1 MSTPK
6 EDLQKQAQAV
16 VKRPNSFEGAG
27 LKEIKDALMRY
38 RELVDRIDPRKNV
51 TIEATFTQCA
61 ILFASDPKLKSCTP
75 ASLIGFAIQCVVLG
89 LDPTKQRREAWAVP
103 FKRNFQDSEGKWQSV
118 LECQFQTGYGGEI
131 KLAIR
136 TGTISNIYAYCVYEG
151 DQFQIVRGMKP
162 DIIHIDGP
170 NSGDQT
176 KVIAAYAVVV
186 FKDGT
191 KQFECLNKKQLE
203 RLRLKSPMQK
213 PDKLGGMWESD
224 YDEAARAKAVKRLAK
239 FLPSEGEW
247 RETGDGA
254 VITPEAF
261 KEANAT
267 GMDQFT
273 YVEAEFEESKELPA
287 HNSQAEIPKVNTPE
301 KVTVEANQDSKG
313 NLSNLAK

>member
-1 MSTPK
+1 M
-6 EDLQKQAQAV
+6 
-16 VKRPNSFEGAG
+16 KRPNSFESAG

-38 RELVDRIDPRKNV
+38 REFVDRIDPRKNV

-61 ILFASDPKLKSCTP
+61 ILFANDPKLKACTP

-103 FKRNFQDSEGKWQSV
+103 FKRNWKDAEGKWQSV
-118 LECQFQTGYGGEI
+118 TECQFQTGYGGEI

-136 TGTISNIYAYCVYEG
+136 TGAISNIYAYCVYEG
-151 DQFQIVRGMKP
+151 DTFQIVRGLNP
-162 DIIHIDGP
+162 DIIHVDGP

-176 KVIAAYAVVV
+176 KVTHAYCVAV

-191 KQFECLNKKQLE
+191 KQFECLNKRQLE
-203 RLRLKSPMQK
+203 RLRMKSPMQK
-213 PDKLGGMWESD
+213 ADELGGMWLTD

-247 RETGDGA
+247 REVGDGA
-254 VITPEAF
+254 IITPESF
-261 KEANAT
+261 KETNGA
-267 GMDQFT
+267 GVDQFT

-287 HNSQAEIPKVNTPE
+287 HSSQAEIPKVNTPE
-301 KVTVEANQDSKG
+301 KVPVEAKQDGKG
-313 NLSNLAK
+313 DLSQMAK